1 MSDVVKKCI
10 CLLVGI
16 YVAYVCRGLVNPES
30 GYINESCDDVCSLNA
45 EWGRVL
51 LMRK

>member
-16 YVAYVCRGLVNPES
+16 YVAYVCRGLVN
-30 GYINESCDDVCSLNA
+30 LNQDI
-45 EWGRVL
+45 
-51 LMRK
+51 